1 MRSDRKAPD
10 GNDQGQREAVL
21 LAPYALHS
29 AESTGREYPE
39 SSHPY
44 RGPFQ
49 RDRDRV
55 LHSAAF
61 RRLSGKTQVFTGN
74 PGDYC
79 RTRLTHTMEVASIA
93 RTIGR
98 ALRLNEDL
106 IEALALLHDI
116 GHPPFGHAGEDA
128 LQECLKAEGGFSH
141 NRFALT
147 LVRELEHPYPQFPGL
162 NLTHEVLESQV
173 GRSQKSNRL
182 DAGWL
187 EAQVVD
193 VADSITYDAHD
204 VDDAVQL
211 GLLQLEELQPLPLI
225 RDCHE
230 SVIDRFGPLQGKKL
244 RRALVHELI
253 DRLVGDVVRTS
264 RVVLQQRAFRD
275 AKQARGAEVSIVAS
289 LDCQQQQKALEAL
302 LYRRVYR
309 HPQTVQERQQ
319 AQQQL
324 RALFQYLVDHP
335 SQMPARFVARATQ
348 VGERRAVADYLAGMT
363 DRYCL
368 QQFRRLVGDA
378 NWGVGNEPRNS
389 EH

>member
-1 MRSDRKAPD
+1 MMRSDERAD
-10 GNDQGQREAVL
+10 FLTNDEQREAVL

-29 AESTGREYPE
+29 AESSGREHPE
-39 SSHPY
+39 SPHPY

-49 RDRDRV
+49 RDRDRI

-74 PGDYC
+74 LGDYY

-98 ALRLNEDL
+98 ALRLNEDF

-128 LQECLKAEGGFSH
+128 LQECLEDEGGFSH
-141 NRFALT
+141 NQFALT
-147 LVRELEHPYPQFPGL
+147 LVRELEHPYPEFPGL
-162 NLTHEVLESQV
+162 NLTREVLESQL
-173 GRSQKSNRL
+173 GRSQKSERS

-211 GLLQLEELQPLPLI
+211 GLLQLEELQSLALV
-225 RDCHE
+225 RQCQQ
-230 SVIDRFGPLQGKKL
+230 SVANRFGLLQGKKL
-244 RRALVHELI
+244 RRTLVHELI
-253 DRLVGDVVRTS
+253 DQQVGNVVRTS
-264 RVVLQQRAFRD
+264 RRLLQQRAFRN
-275 AKQARGAEVSIVAS
+275 AHEARSAGMSITTS
-289 LDCQQQQKALEAL
+289 SDCQQQKEALEAF
-302 LYRRVYR
+302 LYERVYR
-309 HPQTVQERQQ
+309 HPQMVQERQQ

-324 RALFQYLVDHP
+324 RALFQYLVRHP
-335 SQMPARFVARATQ
+335 SELPSRFAARAEH
-348 VGERRAVADYLAGMT
+348 VGPRRAVADYLAGMT

-368 QQFRRLVGDA
+368 QQFRRLVPESRPASG
-378 NWGVGNEPRNS
+378 G
-389 EH
+389 